1 MSDLSTRVRLRR
13 EQLGLSQQELAR
25 RMGYRSRSSI
35 TKLEKGIND
44 LPQSKV
50 EELAQALETTP
61 AALLGLE
68 SAEHGVDS
76 LAVPQDAAGC
86 AVALARQLGCV
97 VLLSGVE
104 DLVTDGGEVLHITG
118 GCDRMRMVTGAG
130 CMLSVLCGA
139 FAAVQPQ
146 APLQAA
152 ADAARFWKLCAARAG
167 QNALGPGSLR
177 AALLDSAAALTD
189 AEFSPQ

>member
-61 AALLGLE
+61 AACWDWTRP
-68 SAEHGVDS
+68 AP
-76 LAVPQDAAGC
+76 APW
-86 AVALARQLGCV
+86 ALNRCLPWCR
-97 VLLSGVE
+97 
-104 DLVTDGGEVLHITG
+104 
-118 GCDRMRMVTGAG
+118 CR
-130 CMLSVLCGA
+130 
-139 FAAVQPQ
+139 
-146 APLQAA
+146 
-152 ADAARFWKLCAARAG
+152 
-167 QNALGPGSLR
+167 
-177 AALLDSAAALTD
+177 
-189 AEFSPQ
+189 

>member
-1 MSDLSTRVRLRR
+1 M
-13 EQLGLSQQELAR
+13 
-25 RMGYRSRSSI
+25 
-35 TKLEKGIND
+35 
-44 LPQSKV
+44 
-50 EELAQALETTP
+50 
-61 AALLGLE
+61 
-68 SAEHGVDS
+68 DS

-86 AVALARQLGCV
+86 AAALARQLGCV
-97 VLLSGVE
+97 VLLSGGE
-104 DLVTDGGEVLHITG
+104 DLGTDGGEVLHITG

-146 APLQAA
+146 TPLQAA

-167 QNALGPGSLR
+167 QNAAGPGSLR
-177 AALLDSAAALTD
+177 TALLDSAAALTD

>member
-1 MSDLSTRVRLRR
+1 MNQTELCN
-13 EQLGLSQQELAR
+13 QLAR
-25 RMGYRSRSSI
+25 
-35 TKLEKGIND
+35 
-44 LPQSKV
+44 
-50 EELAQALETTP
+50 
-61 AALLGLE
+61 
-68 SAEHGVDS
+68 SAEDRLLMRRVLDQ
-76 LAVPQDAAGC
+76 AVAAERKC
-86 AVALARQLGCV
+86 IPCRTHFLSPREVALARQLGCV

-104 DLVTDGGEVLHITG
+104 DLVTDGGGVLHITG

-146 APLQAA
+146 TPLQAA

-167 QNALGPGSLR
+167 QNAVGPGSLR

-189 AEFSPQ
+189 AEFSPSVRFSEA